1 MELSDKPCLKKK
13 IRLRNEKFGKLIVA
27 AGLPMLCVNHDAV
40 KLLDLAD
47 GQHTIKEIIDA
58 VLLETQGGNNNLVA
72 TEVDTFFSQLNQLS
86 LLG

>member
-1 MELSDKPCLKKK
+1 MELSDKPCLKKN